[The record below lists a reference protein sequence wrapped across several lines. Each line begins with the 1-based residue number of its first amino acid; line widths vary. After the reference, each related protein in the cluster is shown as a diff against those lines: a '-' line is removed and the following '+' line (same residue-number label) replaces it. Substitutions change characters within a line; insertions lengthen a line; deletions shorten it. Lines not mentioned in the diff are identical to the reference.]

1 MQRNKGRKNLY
12 VHYRYN
18 NTYFAPQLLEGKD
31 VGLFIHR
38 GPLYGRAGKG
48 AWEWESGPLVSG
60 MSEGPVDH
68 RDGFSCSEKHGTL
81 KDCLVNSF
89 QSPCVNVAAVLLAS
103 RVVCC
108 LRHFLTGPHL
118 LMWQFILSGCLLFHP
133 NVLAGQRLVYDE
145 SRRVSAHLIP
155 SAAGGGGDDCVH
167 PGEEGFVA
175 ESHFPWDRSLKC
187 FFFLETWW
195 ELCILS
201 RTVTFLDLERATT
214 KSADQPIRFRSEKT
228 GSHSC

>member
-1 MQRNKGRKNLY
+1 M
-12 VHYRYN
+12 
-18 NTYFAPQLLEGKD
+18 
-31 VGLFIHR
+31 GLFIHR

-89 QSPCVNVAAVLLAS
+89 QSPCVNVAAVLLVS

-133 NVLAGQRLVYDE
+133 NVLAGQRLVYDG

-155 SAAGGGGDDCVH
+155 SAAGGGGDDCVQ
-167 PGEEGFVA
+167 PGVEGFVA

-187 FFFLETWW
+187 FFFGNLVGVVYSEQN
-195 ELCILS
+195 C
-201 RTVTFLDLERATT
+201 DLFGSG
-214 KSADQPIRFRSEKT
+214 KSNSKV
-228 GSHSC
+228 C